1 MNDKKN
7 NHHPQKGH
15 GSNCGC
21 GDCSR
26 QKNNN
31 KVNQPGSVGTDKS
44 KKDTC
49 GCCKKN
55 CGCGDCKSC

>member
-1 MNDKKN
+1 MKDNKN
-7 NHHPQKGH
+7 HPQKGH

-21 GDCSR
+21 GDCSK
-26 QKNNN
+26 QKN
-31 KVNQPGSVGTDKS
+31 KINQPGSIGTDKS
-44 KKDTC
+44 KKDAC

>member
-7 NHHPQKGH
+7 NQQPQKGH

-21 GDCSR
+21 SLCSK
-26 QKNNN
+26 QKHPT
-31 KVNQPGSVGTDKS
+31 NQPGSVGTDKS